1 MGFKIL
7 KEDPE
12 VPGVDFWCDNQK
24 LTLYPAPAP
33 KPGIVSAIWGA
44 LAEVFSM
51 QNTNSS
57 CDLGWSFGGLFDAKH
72 KWWLRS
78 WVFLWRSFRCKTR
91 IVSAIWGVLLEIFP
105 MQNTNSICDLG
116 CSFGHLASTPCTHFA
131 LASTPCK
138 KLLRKWGG
146 GPFLEHF
153 LCSWHKNKTH

>member
-1 MGFKIL
+1 M
-7 KEDPE
+7 
-12 VPGVDFWCDNQK
+12 DFWCDNQK

-105 MQNTNSICDLG
+105 MQNTSSICVLG

-138 KLLRKWGG
+138 KNAPKVGG
-146 GPFLEHF
+146 GL
-153 LCSWHKNKTH
+153 SWSAFCPHSPKTCIKLV